1 MFVAISLRGGGGGL
15 ERRNHRPDPLT
26 SRFFVLGPYHE
37 QMDSAAL
44 LDLLGNENRRRIL
57 RLLSRKPCY
66 VTEISEYLGVSPKAV
81 IDHLRKLEEAGLVE
95 SHVDDG
101 RRKYFSIAR
110 NLRLEVNVSPYEFGT
125 KSAYSASPN
134 LDITSWRHVSLHVG
148 RMGEEQA
155 DAETDSADSKTDSAD
170 SETDSA
176 DSKTDSADGNAAG
189 DVDRSDE
196 GAPDLPA
203 LVSDLE
209 QLERL
214 ENELSMAQRWVQ
226 GRLTQTLDRISA
238 HFEGVDG
245 RFYGDLLRGLAG
257 APETTETLARRVD
270 APPDVVVDALEGL
283 SAHGVVERDGER
295 WRLVTD
301 ESA

>member
-1 MFVAISLRGGGGGL
+1 
-15 ERRNHRPDPLT
+15 
-26 SRFFVLGPYHE
+26 
-37 QMDSAAL
+37 MDSAAL

-81 IDHLRKLEEAGLVE
+81 IDHLRKLEDAGLVE

-134 LDITSWRHVSLHVG
+134 LDITSWRHVSLHVD
-148 RMGEEQA
+148 REQNA
-155 DAETDSADSKTDSAD
+155 PESNPDA
-170 SETDSA
+170 
-176 DSKTDSADGNAAG
+176 
-189 DVDRSDE
+189 DRSDRGLVEEDTE
-196 GAPDLPA
+196 GDEPPDLTA
-203 LVSDLE
+203 LASDLE
-209 QLERL
+209 RLERL

-226 GRLTQTLDRISA
+226 GRLTETLDRISA

-245 RFYGDLLRGLAG
+245 RFYGDLLRGLTDGPAT
-257 APETTETLARRVD
+257 AEELARKLD
-270 APPDVVVDALEGL
+270 APPDVVTDALEGL
-283 SAHGVVERDGER
+283 SAHGVVERQEER
-295 WRLVTD
+295 WVLVAD
-301 ESA
+301 RSGSR

>member
-1 MFVAISLRGGGGGL
+1 
-15 ERRNHRPDPLT
+15 
-26 SRFFVLGPYHE
+26 
-37 QMDSAAL
+37 MDSAAL

-81 IDHLRKLEEAGLVE
+81 IDHLRKLDEAGLVE

-110 NLRLEVNVSPYEFGT
+110 DLRLEVNVSPYEFGT

-134 LDITSWRHVSLHVG
+134 LDITSWRYVSLHL
-148 RMGEEQA
+148 E
-155 DAETDSADSKTDSAD
+155 
-170 SETDSA
+170 SEAGAT
-176 DSKTDSADGNAAG
+176 ADGAEAAEDEADGPTATDVPPVEGVRTEGVRTEGRPAEG
-189 DVDRSDE
+189 DAADRRLADDPGVESAHDTEDKDGGDE
-196 GAPDLPA
+196 VPDLGR
-203 LVSDLE
+203 LVTDLE
-209 QLERL
+209 RLERL

-245 RFYGDLLRGLAG
+245 RFYGDLLRGLVDG
-257 APETTETLARRVD
+257 PETAEALARRVD
-270 APPDVVVDALEGL
+270 APPDVVTDALEGL
-283 SAHGVVERDGER
+283 SAHGVVERRGDR
-295 WRLVTD
+295 WRLRTD
-301 ESA
+301 D

>member
-1 MFVAISLRGGGGGL
+1 
-15 ERRNHRPDPLT
+15 
-26 SRFFVLGPYHE
+26 
-37 QMDSAAL
+37 MDSAAL

-81 IDHLRKLEEAGLVE
+81 IDHLRKLEETGLVE

-148 RMGEEQA
+148 RESNPA
-155 DAETDSADSKTDSAD
+155 VAERN
-170 SETDSA
+170 SE
-176 DSKTDSADGNAAG
+176 
-189 DVDRSDE
+189 RSDDDTGTDQRE
-196 GAPDLPA
+196 DTPPDLPA
-203 LVSDLE
+203 LAADLE

-226 GRLTQTLDRISA
+226 GRLTETLDRISA

-245 RFYGDLLRGLAG
+245 RFYGDLLRGLAEG
-257 APETTETLARRVD
+257 PATAEELAGRVD
-270 APPDVVVDALEGL
+270 APPDVVIDALEGL
-283 SAHGVVERDGER
+283 SAHGVVERRDDR
-295 WRLVTD
+295 WTLLTGG
-301 ESA
+301 S